1 MKQFAA
7 LIKTLDTTNK
17 TNEKV
22 AALTQYFNE
31 ADDDD
36 KLWTIAILSHR
47 RPKRPVNTTLLRQW
61 ATEISGVPLWL
72 FEESYHIVGDLAE
85 TIALIIPS
93 KDIASQPTSAINI
106 EQVIQSEGVKRF
118 PIRTG
123 MEGGVPRAFKSNST
137 NSKHLILSSSERPQG
152 EKSLTQYIE
161 EIIILRT
168 LEEEEKKA
176 YLQENWLS
184 MSYFERFV
192 FNKIITGGFRIGV
205 SQKLMTR
212 ALSKA
217 TDIDEDILA
226 YKLMGNWTPS
236 TTTFQKL
243 ILETNEEDYLS
254 KPYPFYLAYAVE
266 KNFQA
271 DLGTINDWS
280 FEHKWD
286 GIRSQVIIRNN
297 EVFVWSRGE
306 ELVTDKYPEFQR
318 FLSKIP
324 NGTVLDGEILPFGN
338 KQIGNFNDL
347 QTRIGRKNLSKALL
361 EKTPVIL
368 NAYDLLEW
376 KEKDIRQR
384 PFIERR
390 EILDTLIESINGEEI
405 GIYLSHTMNFE
416 SWEAATKERTL
427 SREKRSEGLMLKR
440 KESPYLV
447 GRKKGDWWKWKTDP
461 FTIDGVLTYAMRGH
475 GRRANLYTDYT
486 FGLWNNGELVTFAKA
501 YSGLT
506 DSELKEVDAWIKKNT
521 LERFGPV
528 RSVTPHHVFEIAFEG
543 IAESSRHKSGIATR
557 FPRILRWRKDKPIE
571 EANTLDDLKALIP
584 K

>member
-1 MKQFAA
+1 MKEFAA
-7 LIKTLDTTNK
+7 LIKKLDSTNK

-22 AALTQYFNE
+22 AELTAYFNTANE
-31 ADDDD
+31 DD

-47 RPKRPVNTTLLRQW
+47 RPKRPVNTTLLREW
-61 ATEISGVPLWL
+61 ATEISNVPLWL

-85 TIALIIPS
+85 TIALIIPNP
-93 KDIASQPTSAINI
+93 IAS
-106 EQVIQSEGVKRF
+106 EGIK
-118 PIRTG
+118 
-123 MEGGVPRAFKSNST
+123 
-137 NSKHLILSSSERPQG
+137 
-152 EKSLTQYIE
+152 KSLSEIVD

-168 LEEEEKKA
+168 LPEDEKKA
-176 YLQENWLS
+176 YLQENWLK

-212 ALSKA
+212 ALSKS
-217 TDIDEDILA
+217 TGIDEDILA
-226 YKLMGNWTPS
+226 YKLMGNWTPD

-243 ILETNEEDYLS
+243 IIETNEEDYLS

-266 KNFQA
+266 DNFQE
-271 DLGTINDWS
+271 DLDNIKDWS

-306 ELVTDKYPEFQR
+306 ELVTDKYPEFQK
-318 FLSKIP
+318 FLEVIP

-338 KQIGNFNDL
+338 NQIGNFNDL
-347 QTRIGRKNLSKALL
+347 QTRIGRKNISKKLL

-376 KEKDIRQR
+376 EGKDIRQQ
-384 PFIERR
+384 PFSERR
-390 EILDTLIESINGEEI
+390 KILDQLIGSINSQEI
-405 GIYLSHTMNFE
+405 GIYLSETMSFNT
-416 SWEAATKERTL
+416 WDEATAERAL

-440 KESPYLV
+440 KDSPYLV

-486 FGLWNNGELVTFAKA
+486 FGLWNDGELVTFAKA

-506 DSELKEVDAWIKKNT
+506 DAEFRQVDAWIKKNT

-557 FPRILRWRKDKPIE
+557 FPRILRWRKDKPME
-571 EANTLDDLKALIP
+571 EANTLDDLRALIP

>member
-1 MKQFAA
+1 MKDFAN
-7 LIKTLDTTNK
+7 LIKKLDSTNK

-22 AALTQYFNE
+22 AALTAYFNSASE
-31 ADDDD
+31 ED

-47 RPKRPVNTTLLRQW
+47 RPKRPVNTTLLREW
-61 ATEISGVPLWL
+61 ATEISNVPLWL

-85 TIALIIPS
+85 TIALIIPKTNAS
-93 KDIASQPTSAINI
+93 KKN
-106 EQVIQSEGVKRF
+106 K
-118 PIRTG
+118 
-123 MEGGVPRAFKSNST
+123 
-137 NSKHLILSSSERPQG
+137 
-152 EKSLTQYIE
+152 KSLSTYIQ
-161 EIIILRT
+161 EIITLRT
-168 LEEEEKKA
+168 LSEEEKKQ
-176 YLQENWLS
+176 YLQQNWLQL
-184 MSYFERFV
+184 SYFERFV

-212 ALSKA
+212 ALSKSA
-217 TDIDEDILA
+217 GIEEDILA
-226 YKLMGNWTPS
+226 YKLMGDWTPQN
-236 TTTFQKL
+236 TTYQKL
-243 ILETNEEDYLS
+243 ILEENPEDYLS

-266 KNFQA
+266 DNFQEE
-271 DLGTINDWS
+271 LGNIQDWS

-286 GIRSQVIIRNN
+286 GIRSQVIIRND

-306 ELVTDKYPEFQR
+306 ELVTDKYPEFQW

-324 NGTVLDGEILPFGN
+324 NGTVLDGEILPFGG

-376 KEKDIRQR
+376 EGKDIRQR
-384 PFIERR
+384 PFSERR
-390 EILDTLIESINGEEI
+390 EILDQLISECDCDAI
-405 GIYLSHTMNFE
+405 GLYLSETMEFDT
-416 SWEAATKERTL
+416 WEAAAKEREL

-440 KESPYLV
+440 KDSPYLV

-461 FTIDGVLTYAMRGH
+461 FTIDAVLTYAMRGH

-486 FGLWNNGELVTFAKA
+486 FGLWDNGELVTFAKA

-506 DSELKEVDAWIKKNT
+506 DAEFRQVDNWIKKNT

-557 FPRILRWRKDKPIE
+557 FPRILRWRKDKPKE
-571 EANTLDDLKALIP
+571 EANTLDDLRALIP